1 MKTLKNTIL
10 LSLLSLT
17 LLTSCAQM
25 SPSVVA
31 QTGIAHNNHDVLVTH
46 YENLA
51 KEAKSGLQANKKAL
65 KEYEAHS
72 CYYGTQ
78 GQNLRS
84 HSSANIHKYEK
95 DLKENLRQAD
105 FHRKMLIE
113 QNPPINKTEVDL
125 QLEFIGA
132 KLVHPSKEL

>member
-1 MKTLKNTIL
+1 MKTLKYTIL
-10 LSLLSLT
+10 LPLLSLT

-25 SPSVVA
+25 RPSVA
-31 QTGIAHNNHDVLVTH
+31 TQTGIAHDDHVTLVTH

-51 KEAKSGLQANKKAL
+51 NETESELQANKKVL
-65 KEYEAHS
+65 KEYETHS

-78 GQNLRS
+78 GQDLRS
-84 HSSANIHKYEK
+84 HSFANIHKYEK

-113 QNPPINKTEVDL
+113 QDPTMYM
-125 QLEFIGA
+125 GA
-132 KLVHPSKEL
+132 ELAHPSKEL